1 MYDDMLQSHLR
12 DPQRGLNTF
21 VMGVTG
27 NDAFD
32 TAALRYLIRE
42 AAMSIFMESLYFLL
56 VRIFYCFCKNL
67 YFLLFMERILLFD
80 G

>member
-1 MYDDMLQSHLR
+1 MHDDLLHSHLR
-12 DPQRGLNTF
+12 DPQGDLNTF

-42 AAMSIFMESLYFLL
+42 AAMSIFMESLYFIL
-56 VRIFYCFCKNL
+56 VGIFYCFCKSL

>member
-1 MYDDMLQSHLR
+1 MHDDLLHSHLR
-12 DPQRGLNTF
+12 DPQGDLNTF

-56 VRIFYCFCKNL
+56 VGIFYCFCKCL
-67 YFLLFMERILLFD
+67 YCLLFMERILLFD

>member
-1 MYDDMLQSHLR
+1 MHDDLLQSHLPN
-12 DPQRGLNTF
+12 PQRGLNTC

-42 AAMSIFMESLYFLL
+42 AAMSIFMESLYFRLI
-56 VRIFYCFCKNL
+56 RILYCFCKSL
-67 YFLLFMERILLFD
+67 YFLLFMERMLLFD